1 MNKEHFMI
9 ELKLSLRDLSEN
21 DRQDVMSDYVEHFE
35 NGLAQGK
42 SEEQIAKELGNPKQ
56 IAKEILA
63 MYGVEP
69 KAKGPEFS
77 QGDWVAFEANPI
89 YQENHYLPKENH
101 DGLFKRLLKGTGLLF
116 FNLIFVL
123 APVLTVLGILFA
135 GWLVAITFSLL
146 PLAGIYMLITAFST
160 IALFQFALTI
170 VFCGVGLL
178 LIALSYP
185 LTLLF
190 AKLMKRYVLWNI
202 YVVFGGTNHE
212 N

>member
-21 DRQDVMSDYVEHFE
+21 DRQDVMSDYIEHFE

-63 MYGVEP
+63 MYGIE
-69 KAKGPEFS
+69 AKQQGPEFS
-77 QGDWVAFEANPI
+77 QGDWVAFETHQPF
-89 YQENHYLPKENH
+89 QETNYLPKENH
-101 DGLFKRLLKGTGLLF
+101 DGFLKRLMKGAALFF
-116 FNLIFVL
+116 FNLIFIL
-123 APVLTVLGILFA
+123 APVLTILGFLLA
-135 GWLVAITFSLL
+135 GWIIAITFSLL

-178 LIALSYP
+178 LIALGYP

>member
-21 DRQDVMSDYVEHFE
+21 DRQDVMSDYIEHFE

-63 MYGVEP
+63 MYGIE
-69 KAKGPEFS
+69 AKQQGPEFS
-77 QGDWVAFEANPI
+77 QGDWVAFETHQSF
-89 YQENHYLPKENH
+89 QETNYLPKENH
-101 DGLFKRLLKGTGLLF
+101 DGFLKRLMKGTALFF
-116 FNLIFVL
+116 FNLIFIL
-123 APVLTVLGILFA
+123 APVLTILGFLLA
-135 GWLVAITFSLL
+135 GWIIAITFSLL

-178 LIALSYP
+178 LIALGYP

-190 AKLMKRYVLWNI
+190 AKLIKRYVLWNI